1 MGIKERLRKR
11 REIEKIM
18 LEHKDLHDQA
28 IKELERT
35 LSPKSN
41 GKLEPIE
48 EEPEMELAPLE
59 EPQVELAPLEEPQPE
74 MEQQVEPTPL
84 EEKYPQIT
92 SYGLYKLSGI
102 YKPGLEIYL
111 NDFLIKPTQNFLEC
125 GDKRIKNYLNPFF
138 VLLNNKYEIILKIEF
153 YMMTIQ
159 IGKTIIYEKISNIPN
174 LLSNQDIEL
183 EQLEK
188 YF

>member
-1 MGIKERLRKR
+1 M
-11 REIEKIM
+11 
-18 LEHKDLHDQA
+18 
-28 IKELERT
+28 
-35 LSPKSN
+35 
-41 GKLEPIE
+41 
-48 EEPEMELAPLE
+48 
-59 EPQVELAPLEEPQPE
+59 ELAPLEEPQPE
-74 MEQQVEPTPL
+74 MEPQVELAPLEAEMQPAPLEEPQPDMELAPLEEPQPDMELAPLEAEMQPAPLEEPQPEMEPAPL

-111 NDFLIKPTQNFLEC
+111 NDFLIKPTQNFLQC